1 MDMSDV
7 IIIGGGIVG
16 ASAAYHL
23 ARNRL
28 SVTLVDRADGGQAT
42 AAGAGIISPATSVTP
57 PTAYFPLAFKAV
69 EHYPTLLANL
79 AEDGETATGYE
90 VTGAL
95 FVATSDEEAAR
106 LPAVQ
111 RLVEERRLA
120 GVGHIGTVSRVGAA
134 GARDLFPALGPIE
147 NAFHVAGAARV
158 DGRLLRDALQ
168 RAARKHGATILH
180 GDAALARDGAHGVH
194 VTVDGRAVPA
204 DAVVIA
210 GGAWSNRLAET
221 LGVALPVYPQRG
233 QILHLDMGETETSQW
248 PIVLGFHAHYIL
260 TFPRHRVV
268 AGATREDDAGYDDR
282 VTAGGVHEALGEA
295 LRVAPGLASA
305 TLREV
310 RVGLRPASPD
320 KLPILGVAAGLRD
333 VYLATGHGASG
344 LQLGPYSGALVAD
357 LLQGKAAPLDLAPF
371 APERFQPATFQ
382 PAAGLD

>member
-1 MDMSDV
+1 MSDV
-7 IIIGGGIVG
+7 VVIGGGIVG

-23 ARNRL
+23 ARGNL
-28 SVTLVDRADGGQAT
+28 SVTLVDRADWGQAT

-57 PTAYFPLAFKAV
+57 PAAYFPLSFKAV

-79 AEDGETATGYE
+79 AEDGETETGYE
-90 VTGAL
+90 VAGAL
-95 FVATSDEEAAR
+95 FVATSGAEAAR

-120 GVGHIGTVSRVGAA
+120 GVSHIGMVSRVGAA
-134 GARDLFPALGPIE
+134 GARELFPALGHIE
-147 NAFHVAGAARV
+147 DAFHVAGAARV

-168 RAARKHGATILH
+168 RAARKHGAAILR
-180 GDAALARDGAHGVH
+180 GDAVLARDGEGAQ
-194 VTVDGRAVPA
+194 VTVDGRVLPT

-221 LGVALPVYPQRG
+221 LDVALPVYPQRG
-233 QILHLDMGETETSQW
+233 QILHLDMRETETGRW

-282 VTAGGVHEALGEA
+282 VTAGGAHEALGEA

-305 TLREV
+305 TLREA

-320 KLPILGVAAGLRD
+320 NLPILGAAPGLHN

-357 LLQGKAAPLDLAPF
+357 LLQRKPLPLDLMPF
-371 APERFQPATFQ
+371 APGRFQTTREDRNA
-382 PAAGLD
+382 

>member
-1 MDMSDV
+1 MSDV
-7 IIIGGGIVG
+7 VVIGGGIVG

-23 ARNRL
+23 ARSKL

-42 AAGAGIISPATSVTP
+42 AAGAGIISPATSVKP
-57 PTAYFPLAFKAV
+57 PAAYFPLAFKAV
-69 EHYPTLLANL
+69 EHYPTLLAHL
-79 AEDGETATGYE
+79 AEDGETETGYE
-90 VTGAL
+90 VAGAL
-95 FVATSDEEAAR
+95 FVATSGAEAAR

-120 GVGHIGTVSRVGAA
+120 GVSHIGMVSRVGAA
-134 GARDLFPALGPIE
+134 GARELFPALGHIE
-147 NAFHVAGAARV
+147 DAFHVAGAARV

-168 RAARKHGATILH
+168 RAARKHGAAILR
-180 GDAALARDGAHGVH
+180 GDAVLARDGEGAQ
-194 VTVDGRAVPA
+194 VTVDGRVLPT

-233 QILHLDMGETETSQW
+233 QILHLDMRETETGHW

-282 VTAGGVHEALGEA
+282 VTAGGAHEALGEA

-310 RVGLRPASPD
+310 RAGLRPASPD
-320 KLPILGVAAGLRD
+320 NLPILGAAPGLRD

-357 LLQGKAAPLDLAPF
+357 LLQRKPLPLDLMPF
-371 APERFQPATFQ
+371 APGRFQTTRGDRNA
-382 PAAGLD
+382 

>member
-1 MDMSDV
+1 MSDV
-7 IIIGGGIVG
+7 VVIGGGIVG

-23 ARNRL
+23 ARSGL
-28 SVTLVDRADGGQAT
+28 SVTLVDRADKGQAT
-42 AAGAGIISPATSVTP
+42 AAGAGIISPATSVKP
-57 PTAYFPLAFKAV
+57 PAAYFPLAFKAV
-69 EHYPTLLANL
+69 EHYPTLLAYL
-79 AEDGETATGYE
+79 AEVGEAETGYE
-90 VTGAL
+90 VAGAL

-111 RLVEERRLA
+111 RLVEERQLA
-120 GVGHIGTVSRVGAA
+120 GVGHIGAVSRVGAV
-134 GARDLFPALGPIE
+134 GARDLFPALGHIE
-147 NAFHVAGAARV
+147 DAFHVAGAARV

-168 RAARKHGATILH
+168 RAAQKRGATVMR
-180 GDAALARDGAHGVH
+180 GDATLARAGEGVQ
-194 VTVDGRAVPA
+194 VTVDGRAIPA
-204 DAVVIA
+204 GAVVIA
-210 GGAWSNRLAET
+210 GGAWSNKLAET

-233 QILHLDMGETETSQW
+233 QILHLDMRETETGHW

-268 AGATREDDAGYDDR
+268 AGATRENDAGYDDR
-282 VTAGGVHEALGEA
+282 VTAGGTHEALGEA

-320 KLPILGVAAGLRD
+320 NLPILGAAPGLRG

-357 LLQGKAAPLDLAPF
+357 LLQGKPLPLDLTPF
-371 APERFQPATFQ
+371 APERFQATEGVRD
-382 PAAGLD
+382 A

>member
-1 MDMSDV
+1 MSDV
-7 IIIGGGIVG
+7 VVIGGGVVG

-23 ARNRL
+23 ARSGL

-42 AAGAGIISPATSVTP
+42 DAGAGIISPATSVKP
-57 PTAYFPLAFKAV
+57 PAAYFPLAFKAV
-69 EHYPTLLANL
+69 EYYPTLLAHL

-90 VTGAL
+90 IAGAL
-95 FVATSDEEAAR
+95 FVATNDEEAAR

-111 RLVEERRLA
+111 RLVEERQLA
-120 GVGHIGTVSRVGAA
+120 GVSHIGVISRVGSA
-134 GARDLFPALGPIE
+134 GARDLFPALGHIDD
-147 NAFHVAGAARV
+147 AFHVAGAARV

-168 RAARKHGATILH
+168 RAARKHGAAIVH
-180 GDAALARDGAHGVH
+180 GDAALTRDGAQGVQ
-194 VTVDGRAVPA
+194 VTVDGRVLATGAVI
-204 DAVVIA
+204 IA
-210 GGAWSNRLAET
+210 GGAWSGVIGNA

-233 QILHLDMGETETSQW
+233 QILHLDMRETETGHW

-268 AGATREDDAGYDDR
+268 AGATREDDAGYDTR
-282 VTAGGVHEALGEA
+282 VTAGGAHEALGEA

-320 KLPILGVAAGLRD
+320 NLPILGAAPGLRD

-357 LLQGKAAPLDLAPF
+357 LLQGNPIPLDLTPF
-371 APERFQPATFQ
+371 APERFQATR
-382 PAAGLD
+382 GDRNV

>member
-1 MDMSDV
+1 MSDV
-7 IIIGGGIVG
+7 VVIGGGVVG

-23 ARNRL
+23 ARSGL

-42 AAGAGIISPATSVTP
+42 DGGAGIISPATSVKP
-57 PTAYFPLAFKAV
+57 PAAYFPLAFKAV
-69 EHYPTLLANL
+69 EYYPTLLAHL

-90 VTGAL
+90 VAGAL
-95 FVATSDEEAAR
+95 FVATNGEEAAR

-120 GVGHIGTVSRVGAA
+120 GVSHIGVVSRVGAA
-134 GARDLFPALGPIE
+134 GARDLFPALGHIDD
-147 NAFHVAGAARV
+147 AFHVAGAARV

-168 RAARKHGATILH
+168 RAARKRGAAILH
-180 GDAALARDGAHGVH
+180 GDATLARDGDGVQ
-194 VTVDGRAVPA
+194 VTMDGRVLATG
-204 DAVVIA
+204 AVVIA

-233 QILHLDMGETETSQW
+233 QILHLDMRETETGQW

-268 AGATREDDAGYDDR
+268 AGATREDDAGYDTR
-282 VTAGGVHEALGEA
+282 VTAGGAHEALGEA

-320 KLPILGVAAGLRD
+320 NLPILGAAPGLRD

-357 LLQGKAAPLDLAPF
+357 LLQGNPIPLDLTPF
-371 APERFQPATFQ
+371 APERFQATR
-382 PAAGLD
+382 GDRNV

>member
-1 MDMSDV
+1 MSDV
-7 IIIGGGIVG
+7 VVIGGGVVG

-23 ARNRL
+23 ARSGL

-42 AAGAGIISPATSVTP
+42 AAGAGIISPATSVKP
-57 PTAYFPLAFKAV
+57 AASYFPLAFKAV
-69 EHYPTLLANL
+69 EYYSTLLAHL
-79 AEDGETATGYE
+79 AEDGETETGYE
-90 VTGAL
+90 VAGAL
-95 FVATSDEEAAR
+95 FVATNDEEAAR

-120 GVGHIGTVSRVGAA
+120 GVSHIGVVSRVGAA

-147 NAFHVAGAARV
+147 DAFYVAEAARV

-168 RAARKHGATILH
+168 RAAQKRGATVMR
-180 GDAALARDGAHGVH
+180 GDAVLTRDGDQGVQ
-194 VTVDGRAVPA
+194 VTVDGRALPA
-204 DAVVIA
+204 GAVVIA
-210 GGAWSNRLAET
+210 GGAWSNKLAET
-221 LGVALPVYPQRG
+221 LSVALPVYPQRG
-233 QILHLDMGETETSQW
+233 QILHLDMRETETGQW

-282 VTAGGVHEALGEA
+282 VTAGGAHEALGEA

-305 TLREV
+305 TLREA

-320 KLPILGVAAGLRD
+320 NLPILGAAPGLRD

-344 LQLGPYSGALVAD
+344 LQLGPYSGALIAD
-357 LLQGKAAPLDLAPF
+357 LLQGKPAPLDLAPF
-371 APERFQPATFQ
+371 APERFQATR
-382 PAAGLD
+382 GDRNV